1 MGLLPAVAQG
11 GVKRWPHH
19 SRRRAQDSAAPSV
32 QPGFAAAQS
41 SVEKQFISV
50 RARDGGDTLPQIQ

>member
-1 MGLLPAVAQG
+1 MAQG